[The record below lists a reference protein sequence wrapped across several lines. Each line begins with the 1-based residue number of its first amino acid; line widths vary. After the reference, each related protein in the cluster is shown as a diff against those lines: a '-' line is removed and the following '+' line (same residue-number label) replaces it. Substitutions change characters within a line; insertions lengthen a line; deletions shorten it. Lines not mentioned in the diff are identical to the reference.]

1 MKQITLRLPD
11 ELHAALKAA
20 AGQEHRSVHAQ
31 VLTYVERGLAEA
43 RDDRK
48 NQDRKTGDST

>member
-20 AGQEHRSVHAQ
+20 AGQDHRSVHAQ
-31 VLTYVERGLAEA
+31 VLTYVERGLART
-43 RDDRK
+43 RDG
-48 NQDRKTGDST
+48 KTETESGDST